1 MKHINSLSGV
11 VGQGQKIIM
20 KLLLIQ
26 VVKKQNK
33 KLTTGFWSSA
43 SWISASCSWSSLI
56 VWKSASYPVVE
67 SEIDKKCVLKNSA
80 NMEVYIQKKM
90 KEKYLVHSTFFVK
103 KGSSKKR
110 LPCRFQI
117 LHTLIKVAERLLF
130 SLICIQTRP
139 VLLLCARY
147 LLSSLS
153 HCSILLVLFSFIK
166 NSKLISDAKF
176 WFFPIDI
183 GILKLSTK
191 NKLK

>member
-26 VVKKQNK
+26 VVKKQK

-80 NMEVYIQKKM
+80 NMEVYIQKKNEG
-90 KEKYLVHSTFFVK
+90 KVP
-103 KGSSKKR
+103 SS
-110 LPCRFQI
+110 
-117 LHTLIKVAERLLF
+117 
-130 SLICIQTRP
+130 
-139 VLLLCARY
+139 
-147 LLSSLS
+147 
-153 HCSILLVLFSFIK
+153 
-166 NSKLISDAKF
+166 
-176 WFFPIDI
+176 
-183 GILKLSTK
+183 
-191 NKLK
+191 

>member
-1 MKHINSLSGV
+1 MWSISIHSVGWWDRDKKLSWNSYLYKLS
-11 VGQGQKIIM
+11 KN
-20 KLLLIQ
+20 KT
-26 VVKKQNK
+26 K

-139 VLLLCARY
+139 VLLCARAIFLAAY
-147 LLSSLS
+147 
-153 HCSILLVLFSFIK
+153 HIVRFC
-166 NSKLISDAKF
+166 
-176 WFFPIDI
+176 
-183 GILKLSTK
+183 
-191 NKLK
+191 